1 MNSFI
6 TTEPF
11 DYNFFYGIQNFLSR
25 KFISN
30 IYVCEKKNNII
41 KYNINPKWNQ
51 KQNKIQ
57 SQTHLKN
64 SHVTFD
70 VIETFNIKV
79 ENNNQNDLCT

>member
-30 IYVCEKKNNII
+30 IYVYEKK
-41 KYNINPKWNQ
+41 
-51 KQNKIQ
+51 
-57 SQTHLKN
+57 
-64 SHVTFD
+64 
-70 VIETFNIKV
+70 
-79 ENNNQNDLCT
+79 

>member
-1 MNSFI
+1 MNSLLQLNLLI
-6 TTEPF
+6 IS
-11 DYNFFYGIQNFLSR
+11 FFYGIQNFLSR

-30 IYVCEKKNNII
+30 IYVYEKKNNII

>member
-1 MNSFI
+1 MF
-6 TTEPF
+6 T
-11 DYNFFYGIQNFLSR
+11 
-25 KFISN
+25 
-30 IYVCEKKNNII
+30 KKNNII

-70 VIETFNIKV
+70 VIETFNIKM